1 MKKRIFAW
9 VLLIGF
15 VFLIVNITLF
25 FLNIHLSELHNLIMK
40 ISTIIYIGILF
51 VLLIFKMRDDM
62 RKRNKNDLDMMIN
75 AQKNSTDNETQDE
88 INSKTKNKN

>member
-1 MKKRIFAW
+1 MKRRIFAW

-25 FLNIHLSELHNLIMK
+25 FLNIHLSEFHSIIMK
-40 ISTIIYIGILF
+40 ISTIVYIAILF

-62 RKRNKNDLDMMIN
+62 RKRNKNDMDMMMN
-75 AQKNSTDNETQDE
+75 VQNNDTGNEKPDE
-88 INSKTKNKN
+88 INNKTKDKN